1 MNQEQE
7 EHFDPRY
14 FQQEEPPASAFL
26 SNAIIGSSGSFREE
40 APPKKAR
47 LGVGGVEGV
56 EGVDGVDSGS
66 EDGVG
71 VISFTDEGG
80 SVTYWKRNFIDR
92 INKSKSKRKPKR
104 IDAALE
110 VDALFAKYDNDPGT
124 VLHNL
129 YEKGILNPGAQNK
142 HEANDWSRTSA
153 RKVAGKFYQEYIQ
166 YNTEI
171 KDDEKEVLRVALV
184 DGAPSIIC
192 SNGGKHTEYAIC
204 LTHIEAGEEDGEVEK
219 LLIKAFTHG
228 LLTPGGS
235 ARQFQSR
242 VMYRHLRDIMGD
254 PVDSTNNK
262 NKEEINKALK
272 SILTVWRLNMDDP
285 GEISEH
291 VKKAVKDGICYR
303 GLFYKNVEELR
314 SSPAGKE
321 RRIGYRPTEHATLVS
336 THPGNSLEEILK
348 GVTDKEE
355 IKTILEKFSGTMSVE
370 PSPFV
375 DNKSFMSE
383 ENPRLLSFFYTKK
396 GEIVRNGWYKYENH
410 IRKGEFLSLS
420 EKETEAKKSMINIF
434 INAFGLHLERDYGT
448 INFFLNEN
456 GWKLDNT
463 LNAYLNT
470 TKMKLLIGLG
480 EYNVGVKLKAAQGA
494 AVDASKE
501 VELTKEFALSTSHA
515 YIEAEDEV
523 EKAKKLLEKAMEK
536 KRKRGIEAQ
545 QAALAASEAAEGA
558 NIANASVS
566 STNMA
571 YRMANQDVGD
581 LMRTSGGAKT
591 NTRRK
596 NTHRKNTRRKN
607 TRRKNTRRK
616 NNRRKR

>member
-1 MNQEQE
+1 
-7 EHFDPRY
+7 
-14 FQQEEPPASAFL
+14 
-26 SNAIIGSSGSFREE
+26 
-40 APPKKAR
+40 
-47 LGVGGVEGV
+47 
-56 EGVDGVDSGS
+56 
-66 EDGVG
+66 
-71 VISFTDEGG
+71 
-80 SVTYWKRNFIDR
+80 
-92 INKSKSKRKPKR
+92 
-104 IDAALE
+104 
-110 VDALFAKYDNDPGT
+110 
-124 VLHNL
+124 
-129 YEKGILNPGAQNK
+129 
-142 HEANDWSRTSA
+142 
-153 RKVAGKFYQEYIQ
+153 
-166 YNTEI
+166 
-171 KDDEKEVLRVALV
+171 
-184 DGAPSIIC
+184 
-192 SNGGKHTEYAIC
+192 
-204 LTHIEAGEEDGEVEK
+204 
-219 LLIKAFTHG
+219 LIKAFTHG

-242 VMYRHLRDIMGD
+242 VMYKHLRDIMGD

-272 SILTVWRLNMDDP
+272 SILKVWRLNMDYP

-291 VKKAVKDGICYR
+291 VESAIENGICYR
-303 GLFYKNVEELR
+303 GLFYKNVEELI

-420 EKETEAKKSMINIF
+420 EKETDAKKSMINIF
-434 INAFGLHLERDYGT
+434 INAFGLHLEHDYGT

-501 VELTKEFALSTSHA
+501 AQLTKEFELSTTHA
-515 YIEAEDEV
+515 YIEAEDEVEKAEDEV
-523 EKAKKLLEKAMEK
+523 EKAKKLLEKAMKK
-536 KRKRGIEAQ
+536 KRKIGIEAQ
-545 QAALAASEAAEGA
+545 QAALAASEAANGA

-571 YRMANQDVGD
+571 YMMAKQDVGD
-581 LMRTSGGAKT
+581 LMRTSGGAK
-591 NTRRK
+591 
-596 NTHRKNTRRKN
+596 KNTRRKN